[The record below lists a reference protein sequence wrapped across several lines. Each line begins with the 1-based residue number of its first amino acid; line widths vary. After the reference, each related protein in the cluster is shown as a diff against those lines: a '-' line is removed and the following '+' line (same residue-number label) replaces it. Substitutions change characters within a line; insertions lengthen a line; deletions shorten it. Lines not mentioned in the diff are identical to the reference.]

1 MAKGKGRHSGRGKV
15 RESGRIMTKPMSAP
29 MLIQCLAGDLLVDPA
44 LMVETIRDD
53 KDLLRVVRSYNA
65 GDFTYAD
72 VLDTVK
78 DFF

>member
-1 MAKGKGRHSGRGKV
+1 MVKH
-15 RESGRIMTKPMSAP
+15 TKPMSAP

-44 LMVETIRDD
+44 LMVETIREDQ
-53 KDLLRVVRSYNA
+53 DLLRVVRSYNA

>member
-1 MAKGKGRHSGRGKV
+1 MAR
-15 RESGRIMTKPMSAP
+15 REGGGVMSKPMSAP

-44 LMVETIRDD
+44 LMLETIREDQ
-53 KDLLRVVRSYNA
+53 DLLRVVRSYGA

>member
-1 MAKGKGRHSGRGKV
+1 MS
-15 RESGRIMTKPMSAP
+15 KPMSAP

-44 LMVETIRDD
+44 LMVETIREDQ
-53 KDLLRVVRSYNA
+53 DLLRVVRSYNA